1 MYSSEHS
8 AFILSPLSLI
18 LKDGISAC
26 RGAGSG
32 IETFPLCEYVMQ
44 TMFLKM
50 TGAQEQKMKCIC
62 WDIATIDYEYRY
74 EFLNKRSYGECSD
87 FKSKNGI
94 YNDLLDSIQKKEQL
108 FQPALL
114 INASFLSH
122 VLGELAAIYDE
133 SSLKVWQNREYECY
147 KSNVATIFASSQIG
161 QPKQNGAKTF
171 PLFQSIMRDKFETLV
186 YAHRNRCAHNTLSY
200 QINKPD
206 LGILASSENSFCNY
220 FFRFAILVLIDEIF
234 ISLYKKY
241 IELQEE

>member
-94 YNDLLDSIQKKEQL
+94 YNDLLDSIQKK
-108 FQPALL
+108 
-114 INASFLSH
+114 
-122 VLGELAAIYDE
+122 G
-133 SSLKVWQNREYECY
+133 
-147 KSNVATIFASSQIG
+147 
-161 QPKQNGAKTF
+161 
-171 PLFQSIMRDKFETLV
+171 
-186 YAHRNRCAHNTLSY
+186 
-200 QINKPD
+200 
-206 LGILASSENSFCNY
+206 
-220 FFRFAILVLIDEIF
+220 
-234 ISLYKKY
+234 
-241 IELQEE
+241 